1 MKHFISSC
9 FRAVLALS
17 LFCIVSGFFSSC
29 TEEIAV
35 GNSFLEKAP
44 GGTVTQDTIFG
55 SAEYTRQFL
64 AGIYST
70 QFYALPC
77 RSSNGEPQSLNYWKG
92 MPESLGDCHHLFYS
106 ASMVA
111 TNYYTGSLT
120 SEVNTYGNN
129 NIYPFGN
136 EGTWTTVR
144 RCYTMLENIDRVP
157 DMPSEEKERIKDQ
170 VRCLLANAYFVC
182 FRHYGGLPIITGT
195 FSGSDTSYDLPRGTI
210 DETVEFIVGL
220 LDEVIQGNHLP
231 WGYTASEAASEAG
244 HWTLAGAMAL
254 KVKVLQ
260 FAASPLFNSDQ
271 PYYYGQYSLPNDL
284 VAWYGGYSADRW
296 TRYLNACRDFFQQLQ
311 QKGIYSL
318 VVPAGDTQE
327 DYRFAFRQAYLLE
340 NSPEA
345 IHTVRVS
352 NDTGGNNYQW
362 FNLRTNERMSY
373 CPTFEFM
380 TMFPWADG
388 RPFDWNQTAARG
400 ELDFIFV
407 KGDSIEGQQ
416 MLQNRQYTRDP
427 RLYET
432 MTVNG
437 ALQTINW
444 GDGYTSGENYEL
456 WVGGYTAAESPKTN
470 TGIYATG
477 FRHLKYIAG
486 EAYNKQH
493 PQWCWITLSEMYLS
507 MAEALVQA
515 GGSLTEAISY
525 VDAVRA
531 RVGLRGLVECNPD
544 KALTSSRDALLQEIL
559 RERACEL
566 DLQDSRYFDLIRYRR
581 SDIFSSTLHGLR
593 IYRLI
598 PQSDGSWTRSERAW
612 TGSDKARYASRPQ
625 DYRYYEPSHFDYEIF
640 PITTGARIWWSQGFD
655 SKWYLQPFPVTEV
668 NKGYGLTQNAGW

>member
-17 LFCIVSGFFSSC
+17 LFCIVTGFFSSC

-477 FRHLKYIAG
+477 FRHLKY
-486 EAYNKQH
+486 
-493 PQWCWITLSEMYLS
+493 

-531 RVGLRGLVECNPD
+531 RVGLGGLVECNPD

>member
-1 MKHFISSC
+1 
-9 FRAVLALS
+9 
-17 LFCIVSGFFSSC
+17 
-29 TEEIAV
+29 
-35 GNSFLEKAP
+35 
-44 GGTVTQDTIFG
+44 
-55 SAEYTRQFL
+55 
-64 AGIYST
+64 
-70 QFYALPC
+70 
-77 RSSNGEPQSLNYWKG
+77 
-92 MPESLGDCHHLFYS
+92 
-106 ASMVA
+106 
-111 TNYYTGSLT
+111 
-120 SEVNTYGNN
+120 
-129 NIYPFGN
+129 
-136 EGTWTTVR
+136 
-144 RCYTMLENIDRVP
+144 
-157 DMPSEEKERIKDQ
+157 
-170 VRCLLANAYFVC
+170 
-182 FRHYGGLPIITGT
+182 
-195 FSGSDTSYDLPRGTI
+195 
-210 DETVEFIVGL
+210 
-220 LDEVIQGNHLP
+220 
-231 WGYTASEAASEAG
+231 
-244 HWTLAGAMAL
+244 
-254 KVKVLQ
+254 
-260 FAASPLFNSDQ
+260 
-271 PYYYGQYSLPNDL
+271 
-284 VAWYGGYSADRW
+284 
-296 TRYLNACRDFFQQLQ
+296 
-311 QKGIYSL
+311 
-318 VVPAGDTQE
+318 
-327 DYRFAFRQAYLLE
+327 
-340 NSPEA
+340 
-345 IHTVRVS
+345 
-352 NDTGGNNYQW
+352 
-362 FNLRTNERMSY
+362 
-373 CPTFEFM
+373 
-380 TMFPWADG
+380 
-388 RPFDWNQTAARG
+388 
-400 ELDFIFV
+400 
-407 KGDSIEGQQ
+407 

-531 RVGLRGLVECNPD
+531 RVGLGGLVECNPD

-598 PQSDGSWTRSERAW
+598 PQYDGSWTRSERAW